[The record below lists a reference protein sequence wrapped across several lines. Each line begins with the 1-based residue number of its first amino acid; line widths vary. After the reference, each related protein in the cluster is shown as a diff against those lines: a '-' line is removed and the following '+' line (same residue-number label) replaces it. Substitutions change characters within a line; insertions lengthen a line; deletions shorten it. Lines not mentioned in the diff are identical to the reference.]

1 MKFLSRVVWSEGMYL
16 GPHHFQTQ
24 SRYFEDL
31 LGFLT
36 VSLWHDPWGLL
47 NLQLDTEAIRNG
59 SAVLLHASGIMPDGL
74 TFDVPECDDPPPAAN
89 ILALFPP
96 TDAQLNLFLAIPR
109 RKDNGLDFDP
119 DPSTRRSVRYSS
131 MERTL
136 RDETSGI
143 EDREV
148 SLGAKNLQILTQA
161 QLTPDLAALPIAR
174 VLRDGNGG
182 LMYDDT
188 FIPACLRIQ
197 ASDALMV
204 LIKRLLETLAEKS
217 RTIARGDLKPGQ
229 FQVGISALEVAN
241 YWFLHSLH
249 SAMPTLRHLYQTKRG
264 HPEELYVELSRLA
277 GALCTFSVDSDP
289 STLPAYDHANLGLCI
304 RQLDAHI
311 RRHLEIVVPSNS
323 VTLTF
328 SPAAEPYIHEA
339 AVADERCIRRA
350 RWIFGIRSDIGE
362 ANLLRLV
369 PQLVKV
375 CSARF
380 VPELVKRAVPG
391 LVLTHLPVPPSAM
404 RPQADM
410 QYFSISI
417 TGPCWEHI
425 LQTRRVGVYIPG
437 EIRDAKFELTVILEN
452 S

>member
-31 LGFLT
+31 LNFLT
-36 VSLWHDPWGLL
+36 VSLWHNPWGFL

-59 SAVLLHASGIMPDGL
+59 SAVLLHASGMMPDGL
-74 TFDVPECDDPPPAAN
+74 TFDVPECDDAPPAVN
-89 ILALFPP
+89 ILAAFPP
-96 TDAQLNLFLAIPR
+96 TDAELPLFLAIPR

-119 DPSTRRSVRYSS
+119 SADRGSVRYGSI
-131 MERTL
+131 ERTL

-143 EDREV
+143 EDREIT
-148 SLGAKNLQILTQA
+148 LGAKNLQILTKD
-161 QLTPDLAALPIAR
+161 QLTPDLTSLPIAR

-182 LMYDDT
+182 LMYDPD
-188 FIPACLRIQ
+188 FIPACLRIH

-204 LIKRLLETLAEKS
+204 LIKHLLETLTEKS

-249 SAMPTLRHLYQTKRG
+249 SAMPTLQHLYSTKRG
-264 HPEELYVELSRLA
+264 HPEELFMELSKLA
-277 GALCTFSVDSDP
+277 GALCTFAVDSDP
-289 STLPAYDHANLGLCI
+289 STLPAYDHMNPGQGF

-323 VTLTF
+323 VKLNF
-328 SPAAEPYIHEA
+328 VPSAEPYIQEA
-339 AVADERCIRRA
+339 PVTDERCIRRA

-362 ANLLRLV
+362 ADLLRYV

-391 LVLTHLPVPPSAM
+391 LVLTHVPVPPSAM
-404 RPQADM
+404 RAQADM
-410 QYFSISI
+410 QYFSVS
-417 TGPCWEHI
+417 TSGPCWEHI
-425 LQTRRVGVYIPG
+425 LQTRKVGIYIPG
-437 EIRDAKFELTVILEN
+437 KIRDPHFELTVILEN